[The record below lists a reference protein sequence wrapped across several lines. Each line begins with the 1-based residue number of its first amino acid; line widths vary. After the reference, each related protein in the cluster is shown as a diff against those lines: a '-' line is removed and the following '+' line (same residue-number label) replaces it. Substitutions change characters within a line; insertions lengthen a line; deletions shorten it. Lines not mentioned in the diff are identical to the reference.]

1 MTQTVEEVV
10 KNFLDEIDILVKEY
24 GDSPVESA
32 LSRLLGPEFDMAQP
46 ISTFDFGD
54 ATVDKVQAL
63 EEQVGASK
71 NVVGRVAGWIKG
83 IKPKGG
89 KTPGPP
95 KGAGTGTA
103 VGAGAASS
111 GITRGLAGGAAL
123 GLVGKSID
131 QEVDLADIS
140 TTDKLGITINRG
152 SAPYLETLIG
162 QTNVL
167 IQQIIALLGQSQ
179 PTISKGLDAI
189 NLSIDDMIA
198 TKTGETPEDVQARQ
212 ELNPNS
218 TPPAKSKNKKQRKR

>member
-1 MTQTVEEVV
+1 MAQTVEEVV
-10 KNFLDEIDILVKEY
+10 KNFLDEIARLVKEY

-32 LSRLLGPEFDMAQP
+32 LSRLLGPEFDMATP
-46 ISTFDFGD
+46 ISVFGFDSDLTTGMG
-54 ATVDKVQAL
+54 TL
-63 EEQVGASK
+63 EENIVE
-71 NVVGRVAGWIKG
+71 NVVQKVAGWIKKG
-83 IKPKGG
+83 PKPKV
-89 KTPGPP
+89 
-95 KGAGTGTA
+95 GTGTA
-103 VGAGAASS
+103 AAAGAASS
-111 GITRGLAGGAAL
+111 GITKGLAGGAAL

-140 TTDKLGITINRG
+140 TTDKLGVTINRG

-167 IQQIIALLGQSQ
+167 IQQIIALLGQTQ
-179 PTISKGLDAI
+179 PTISRGLDAI
-189 NLSIDDMIA
+189 NLSVDDMIA